1 MKYTLFFFAFWCY
14 TLAVQAQ
21 TDTLDQF
28 WRQASDTG
36 ILASPN
42 GGWVS
47 GTNGYGDREKHQAFF
62 NTRTY
67 SVLGAIVWIAK
78 LDTISGNAENSRTW
92 LKLKRLDITTTATAP
107 FIRGPRETIDS
118 VAFPLSTLQA
128 GDSPETG
135 FNWLP
140 FPTPVLVNQP
150 YTMGLTVF
158 DELQNDTLALMHSE
172 LDSVSASGRS
182 WELYNG
188 RFRRMIDSWGLNI
201 DFAIF
206 PVIDTTL
213 NATNFPVSSFDL
225 RLFPNPT
232 HSVLHLDGFP
242 DSTNGAFDVN
252 LYSADGRLLRNQKI
266 QHTGGALTLGVDDL
280 SPGIYL
286 IKLSNAKGWG
296 VKPFVIHR

>member
-1 MKYTLFFFAFWCY
+1 MKNILIFFALGIC
-14 TLAVQAQ
+14 TLGVRAQ

-28 WRQASDTG
+28 WKQAADTG
-36 ILASPN
+36 IIVSPN

-67 SVLGAIVWIAK
+67 SVLGAIVWIAR
-78 LDTISGNAENSRTW
+78 LDTPSGNPENSRTW
-92 LKLKRLDITTTATAP
+92 LKLKRLDITTTTTAP

-158 DELQNDTLALMHSE
+158 EEIQNDTLALMHSE
-172 LDSVSASGRS
+172 PDSVSAAGRS

-213 NATNFPVSSFDL
+213 NATNSPASAFDL
-225 RLFPNPT
+225 TLFPNPT
-232 HSVLHLDGFP
+232 QSVLHLTGFP
-242 DSTNGAFDVN
+242 DSSNDAYDVS
-252 LYSADGRLLRNQKI
+252 LYSADGRHLRNQKL
-266 QHTGGALTLGVDDL
+266 QHNSGTLTLSVDDL
-280 SPGIYL
+280 TPGIYL
-286 IKLSNAKGWG
+286 IKLSNGKAWG
-296 VKPFVIHR
+296 VKPFIIHR